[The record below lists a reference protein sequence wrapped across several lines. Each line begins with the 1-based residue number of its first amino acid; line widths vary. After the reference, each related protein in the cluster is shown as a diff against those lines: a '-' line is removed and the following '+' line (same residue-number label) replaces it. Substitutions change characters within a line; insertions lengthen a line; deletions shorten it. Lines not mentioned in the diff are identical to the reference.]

1 MQISNG
7 TIVRVKTLVDSSVRV
22 ELDFGEMGIPHMARL
37 ALAQRDG
44 EQVTISLG
52 GMDSETVPGRRTKR
66 RTDKAVGER
75 ID

>member
-44 EQVTISLG
+44 EMVTIVLG
-52 GMDSETVPGRRTKR
+52 GDDESHNETKR
-66 RTDKAVGER
+66 STRNRRRDGNG
-75 ID
+75 